1 MDREIARAF
10 LKVAILGQ
18 AAKGEVYGLG
28 MISSFEQFG
37 MRISPGTLYP
47 TFKLLVEEGDI
58 IPRKVVVDGKRR
70 IIYKATRKGLAEY
83 KEVRRT
89 IAQLSRAFLAL
100 GFLIMAPAQA
110 LAGEPVSLPEAVE
123 AALRLDPV
131 LAAFSARQGAAQDRR
146 RFSLAPAEPNFAVTK
161 DFNGLKDY
169 AVSQSL
175 GFPGRAQAAAGA
187 VEAEA
192 SVIEAQAARRRAE
205 VSSRVKKAYASLW
218 AARKKREVLA
228 LKRTAF
234 AKILEASK
242 RRSVKDTTTEVE
254 HLNSEVTAAQV
265 EDEDADLLA
274 EERSREAALDLL
286 LGRRADQP
294 LELREPAIPA
304 FPPRLDRTALAAAAA
319 RSNPS
324 LSEARWDEEVSRRRL
339 SLARWSYLP
348 EFSFLAA
355 VDEQQRGKLSGALTI
370 PLWSWFGER
379 RAASAAKWELKA
391 RTFDK
396 SEAERAL
403 ALELEGRAA
412 ELEALG
418 AKLRNHSE
426 RLIPLSE
433 KSFKIALAN
442 YGYGKVDYNAL
453 SAAAGAWF
461 GAQDRYYSLQ
471 ERYAAA
477 WADLEALIGGPLP

>member
-28 MISSFEQFG
+28 MISRFERFG

-47 TFKLLVEEGDI
+47 TLKLLVEEGDVVA
-58 IPRKVVVDGKRR
+58 RKVVVDGKRR

-100 GFLIMAPAQA
+100 GFLVMAPARA
-110 LAGEPVSLPEAVE
+110 LAAEAVSLPEAVS

-131 LAAFSARQGAAQDRR
+131 LAALAARRDAAQDRR
-146 RFSLAPAEPNFAVTK
+146 RLSLAPAEPSFAVTK

-175 GFPGRAQAAAGA
+175 GFPGRARAAAGA

-192 SVIEAQAARRRAE
+192 GVIEAQAARRRAA
-205 VSSRVKKAYASLW
+205 VTSRVKKAYASLW
-218 AARKKREVLA
+218 TARKKREILV
-228 LKRTAF
+228 LKRAAF

-254 HLNSEVTAAQV
+254 YLNSEVATAQI
-265 EDEDADLLA
+265 EDEDADLSA
-274 EERSREAALDLL
+274 EERSRAAALNLL
-286 LGRRADQP
+286 LDRRAGEA

-304 FPPRLDRTALAAAAA
+304 FPPRLDRGALTLAA
-319 RSNPS
+319 RSNPA
-324 LSEARWDEEVSRRRL
+324 LSEARSDEEVFRRRL
-339 SLARWSYLP
+339 SLTRWSYLP

-355 VDEQQRGKLSGALTI
+355 VDEQRRGKLSGALTI

-379 RAASAAKWELKA
+379 RASSAAAGELRAKQ
-391 RTFDK
+391 FDK

-403 ALELEGRAA
+403 ALDLEERVAD
-412 ELEALG
+412 LETLG
-418 AKLRNHSE
+418 AKLQNHSA

-433 KSFKIALAN
+433 KSFKTALAN

-453 SAAAGAWF
+453 SAAASAWF